1 MRKKNKCGV
10 VCDMGHTAQESGCRQ
25 AIHVVGVG
33 RQTPGKFVSRQKQ
46 RTGRSSCGKG
56 NPHAVKG
63 SRAHFLSA
71 MVKNEAVCLVCG
83 EVLKAVRQCTFPW
96 VKIKHPASTQK
107 GDEVEQDKHLHVS
120 DLRALGLSHKR
131 DRHASKCYHERFR
144 AR

>member
-33 RQTPGKFVSRQKQ
+33 RQTPGKFESRQKQ

-56 NPHAVKG
+56 NPHTVKG

-71 MVKNEAVCLVCG
+71 MMKV
-83 EVLKAVRQCTFPW
+83 EVVRNPFLDCVPGVWGGVESRQTMHVPMG
-96 VKIKHPASTQK
+96 
-107 GDEVEQDKHLHVS
+107 GDKVS
-120 DLRALGLSHKR
+120 SFH
-131 DRHASKCYHERFR
+131 SER
-144 AR
+144 